1 MRIGEIAH
9 RTGASAKA
17 IRLYESR
24 GLLGVVARAGSY
36 RQYGE
41 ADVARVQLIR
51 QAQALGFRL
60 AELDGLDALHTDE
73 GWARMAALL
82 ARRRAAVAL
91 ERQRLRS
98 LDHQLATLETEL
110 HACGDR
116 GVPIVPQDC
125 VSGAAA
131 G

>member
-1 MRIGEIAH
+1 
-9 RTGASAKA
+9 
-17 IRLYESR
+17 
-24 GLLGVVARAGSY
+24 
-36 RQYGE
+36 
-41 ADVARVQLIR
+41 
-51 QAQALGFRL
+51 
-60 AELDGLDALHTDE
+60 
-73 GWARMAALL
+73 
-82 ARRRAAVAL
+82 
-91 ERQRLRS
+91 RQRLRS

>member
-1 MRIGEIAH
+1 MRIGEMAH

-41 ADVARVQLIR
+41 ADVAR
-51 QAQALGFRL
+51 
-60 AELDGLDALHTDE
+60 
-73 GWARMAALL
+73 
-82 ARRRAAVAL
+82 

-116 GVPIVPQDC
+116 GVPVVPQDC